1 MHVHHLAFRTP
12 KLLRLV
18 RFYRDVVG
26 LRVVRT
32 NKLQRGRI
40 RSVWLKAG
48 TTLLMLEAAD
58 AGEAPYP
65 KGSYE
70 LVCFGARTKK
80 EVEAARARMGRR
92 VRVEGET
99 DYTFYFRDPDGRRV
113 GISCYRWKP

>member
-12 KLLRLV
+12 KLSRLV

-26 LRVVRT
+26 LAVIRT
-32 NKLQRGRI
+32 NAR

-48 TTLLMLEAAD
+48 TTILMLEAAD
-58 AGEAPYP
+58 EAPYP

-70 LVCFGARTKK
+70 LVCFGARTKR
-80 EVEAARARMGRR
+80 EVDAHRKRMARRR
-92 VRVEGET
+92 VRIEGET

-113 GISCYRWKP
+113 GISCYRWNP